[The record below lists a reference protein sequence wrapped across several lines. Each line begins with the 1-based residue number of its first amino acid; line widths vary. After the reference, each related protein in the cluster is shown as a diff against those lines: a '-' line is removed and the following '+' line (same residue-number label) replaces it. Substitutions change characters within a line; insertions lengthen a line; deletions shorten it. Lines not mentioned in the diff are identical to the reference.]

1 MVRAFMP
8 VAWFAVLLSL
18 VLAGC
23 QTSPWASGPGG
34 GGDGEAASAGA
45 TGLQAPQSTG
55 PRAGTPLDKPLVF
68 LNQKPL
74 SLADLRGPLLEAAGG
89 QVLAEL
95 VLQRMLEHRLGA
107 AGLQVTADQVQ
118 AEKGELLH
126 SLSANADQAQL
137 LLEEFRRSRGW
148 GDERFAQMLWRNAA
162 LRLVVQAQVPEQLT
176 DAAIHQAYDYEYGPK
191 YEVRLIVIETLPE
204 ASTVVR
210 RARADE
216 SFVDLAIHFSTDAS
230 KAQGGLLSP
239 LSLED
244 PTYPVAI
251 RKAISGLTAGGVSD
265 PIALEKG
272 YAVVRLE
279 RKIDA
284 QSVKYDDVRESLTR
298 MVRRQ
303 VERTLMQRLARELF
317 TQVDLTIL
325 DPALQKSWDQ
335 QKKLLLRQE

>member
-1 MVRAFMP
+1 MDRSFMP
-8 VAWFAVLLSL
+8 VAWLAALLGL
-18 VLAGC
+18 ALAGC
-23 QTSPWASGPGG
+23 TTPQSGGQSG
-34 GGDGEAASAGA
+34 AMGSAGA
-45 TGLQAPQSTG
+45 QGTQSTG
-55 PRAGTPLDKPLVF
+55 PGAGTPLDKPLVF
-68 LNQKPL
+68 LDQKPL
-74 SLADLRGPLLEAAGG
+74 GLADLRGPLLEAAGG

-95 VLQRMLEHRLGA
+95 VLQHMVEHRLGEA
-107 AGLQVTADQVQ
+107 ALQVTPEQVQ
-118 AEKGELLH
+118 AEKGELLR
-126 SLSANADQAQL
+126 SLSASPDQAQL

-162 LRLVVQAQVPEQLT
+162 LRLLVQPQVPGQLT
-176 DAAIHQAYDYEYGPK
+176 DATLHQAFDYEYGPK
-191 YEVRLIVIETLPE
+191 FEVRLIVVDALQE
-204 ASTVVR
+204 ASAVVR
-210 RARADE
+210 RARAGE

-251 RKAISGLTAGGVSD
+251 RKALAAMPAGAVSD

-284 QSVKYDDVRESLTR
+284 QSVKYDDVKENLTQR
-298 MVRRQ
+298 VRRQ

-317 TQVDLTIL
+317 TQADLTIL